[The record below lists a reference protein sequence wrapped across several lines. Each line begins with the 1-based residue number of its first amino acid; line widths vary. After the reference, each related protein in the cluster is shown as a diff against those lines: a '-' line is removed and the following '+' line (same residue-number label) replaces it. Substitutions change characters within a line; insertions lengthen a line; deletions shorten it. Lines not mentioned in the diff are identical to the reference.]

1 MSCCETGKGLPQ
13 VAEGA
18 CRSCGSKGLQVP
30 LSAVKALLQPWG
42 LRAGVPRAP
51 RFCASPACPVVY
63 FDEVSDRRVEES
75 ELTVLVYAKHA
86 RDRSA
91 PICYCFGFA
100 VGDVLDAMK
109 TGAAAIS
116 SIVRT
121 EVVAGQCAC
130 EVKNPKGTCCLGD
143 IAFAERVA
151 QAV

>member
-1 MSCCETGKGLPQ
+1 MSCCDTQEGPPQ
-13 VAEGA
+13 VAEGL
-18 CRSCGSKGLQVP
+18 CGSCGSKGVQVP
-30 LSAVKALLQPWG
+30 LTAVKALLQPG
-42 LRAGVPRAP
+42 ALRAGVPRAP
-51 RFCASPACPVVY
+51 RFCASPQCPVVY

-91 PICYCFGFA
+91 PICYCFGFT

-109 TGAAAIS
+109 TGAPAIS

-121 EVVAGQCAC
+121 EVEAGHCAC

-143 IAFAERVA
+143 IAFAERA
-151 QAV
+151 AH